1 MACEATFAFLTAE
14 SGRYMPVFD
23 QRVFPQSVWMNIVQ
37 RGEWIPAMGT
47 SINTLVYERSAPT
60 VPVPEWTAITTV
72 PDGQP
77 GGSCLPPVVKIG
89 VASTSRSFNLAR
101 IVREGP
107 DICNIDI
114 MPSFDLANQL
124 KSTYKILGDYARI
137 EWEIR
142 YRNEYFRLT
151 KTKVVL
157 DSNTAPTTTSNESA
171 SYPAV
176 CATLP
181 LALNTLRRFSIDLFR
196 DGAGAESLLRNNG
209 SPLITVITDSET
221 SGNIIRQNGATRD
234 DIRWSNRNNLLV
246 EKFGINY
253 SFQDFVFLND
263 TTPRRFSCSGGTRT
277 QIAPYVTVAATKGSK
292 AEINPAWKTAT
303 ETETLIFDRNV
314 MKILIPRPPTS
325 PSPGFRFDPVDYTGM
340 VKVMNIIDRECN
352 PDGNVI
358 FHRMHLA
365 AATMPD
371 QPERGVAIVHLRC
384 DPEGGVTACAT

>member
-1 MACEATFAFLTAE
+1 MSCEATTNFLTQE
-14 SGRYMPVFD
+14 SGRYMPVL
-23 QRVFPQSVWMNIVQ
+23 QRRVFPRSIWMNIVR

-47 SINTLVYERSAPT
+47 TINTLVYERSAPT
-60 VPVPEWTAITTV
+60 EAEPAWTAISTV

-77 GGSCLPPVVKIG
+77 GGSCLPAVTKIS
-89 VASTSRSFNLAR
+89 VASTNRSFNLAR
-101 IVREGP
+101 RVLEGP

-124 KSTYKILGDYARI
+124 SSTYGILGDYAKI

-142 YRNEYFRLT
+142 YRHEYFRLAQT
-151 KTKVVL
+151 KIAL
-157 DSNTAPTTTSNESA
+157 DSNTAPTTTTTGA
-171 SYPAV
+171 STYPAA

-181 LALNTLRRFSIDLFR
+181 LALNTLRRVSIDQFR

-209 SPLITVITDSET
+209 APLMTVITDSET

-246 EKFGINY
+246 EKFGVNY

-263 TTPRRFSCSGGTRT
+263 TTPRRFTCEAGTYT
-277 QIAPYVTVAATKGSK
+277 EVPAYSLTPASKGQK
-292 AEINPAWKTAT
+292 AIINSSWKTAT
-303 ETETLIFDRNV
+303 ITETFLYDQNV
-314 MKILIPRPPTS
+314 MTILIPRPPTA
-325 PSPGFRFDPVDYTGM
+325 PSNGFRFDPVDYTGM
-340 VKVMNIIDRECN
+340 VKVMNILDRECN

-358 FHRMHLA
+358 FHRLHLGA
-365 AATMPD
+365 ASMPNE
-371 QPERGVAIVHLRC
+371 PERGVAIAHLRC